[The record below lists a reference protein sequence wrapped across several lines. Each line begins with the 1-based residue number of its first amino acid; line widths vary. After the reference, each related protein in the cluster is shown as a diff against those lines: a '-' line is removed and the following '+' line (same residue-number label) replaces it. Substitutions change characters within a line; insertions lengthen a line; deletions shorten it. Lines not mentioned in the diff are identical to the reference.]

1 MFYHRCVVVNQRYQ
15 AQQILP
21 EIGIAGQAKLAAA
34 KVLCVGCGG
43 LAASVLPYLVAAGVG
58 EIMLLDDDV
67 ISLSN
72 LNRQIL
78 FIEQQLGEYKAEV
91 LATRLKQQNPTLKI
105 SWSLT
110 RFNLETGLPIVADY
124 DLVLDCSDDYATKLA
139 INFCCAQLAKPWVY
153 ASVLGWDGQ
162 VALFSLHDTEQP
174 CYKCWQIKAPQATA
188 SCSVSGVIGVA
199 VNLVGSYQAN
209 LAIQA
214 ILGNFAQANRL
225 FIFDLWTLEHQKFQ
239 LVKRQD
245 CTFHVDSFINEWTQ
259 PQVNWAQLANLVNLR
274 LIDIRTLAEWE
285 RGHLPLA
292 EHISIGSL
300 INQAAQLFNL
310 EQNVV
315 VYCNHHSLS
324 LLAVENLRHL
334 GLQAFVLNGG
344 YQAAIQQIQQQQ

>member
-1 MFYHRCVVVNQRYQ
+1 MFYHRCVVANQRYQ
-15 AQQILP
+15 AQLVLP
-21 EIGIAGQAKLAAA
+21 EIGIDGQAKLAAA

-58 EIMLLDDDV
+58 EIMLLDDDI

-78 FIEQQLGEYKAEV
+78 FTEQQLGEYKAKV
-91 LATRLKQQNPTLKI
+91 LAARLTQQNPTVQINWDL
-105 SWSLT
+105 S

-162 VALFSLHDTEQP
+162 VALFSLQNREQP

-188 SCSVSGVIGVA
+188 SCSVSGVLGAA
-199 VNLVGSYQAN
+199 VNIVGSYQAS
-209 LAIQA
+209 LALQA
-214 ILGNFAQANRL
+214 LLDSFAQANRL
-225 FIFDLWTLEHQKFQ
+225 FIFDLWTLEQRQFE
-239 LVKRQD
+239 LAKRQD
-245 CTFHVDSFINEWTQ
+245 CAFHGDNLVNEWTQ
-259 PQVNWAQLANLVNLR
+259 PRLNWAQLANLVNVR

-285 RGHLPLA
+285 RGHLPAA
-292 EHISIGSL
+292 EHLTIGRL
-300 INQAAQLFNL
+300 IAQASQLFTL
-310 EQNVV
+310 GQTLVI
-315 VYCNHHSLS
+315 YCNQQSLS

-344 YQAAIQQIQQQQ
+344 YQGVIQQIQQQQ